1 MTMTKRRRGAFRPLV
16 ACVQCG
22 MPTPRGSMFQ
32 CFKCDA
38 LCHAGCLIHHKV
50 DAAGDGVHQRRKF
63 GQGVA
68 A

>member
-1 MTMTKRRRGAFRPLV
+1 MTMTKRMRGAIRPLV

-22 MPTPRGSMFQ
+22 MPALRGAMFP

-38 LCHAGCLIHHKV
+38 LCHAGCLILHKL

-63 GQGVA
+63 GHGVA